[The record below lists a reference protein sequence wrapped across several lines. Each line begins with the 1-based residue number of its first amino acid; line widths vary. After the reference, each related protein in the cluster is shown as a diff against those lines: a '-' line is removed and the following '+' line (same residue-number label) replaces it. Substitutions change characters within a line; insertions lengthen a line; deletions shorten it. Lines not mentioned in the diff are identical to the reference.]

1 MAIYIGT
8 NKVNM
13 SGIDKVY
20 VGSKLVY
27 QKVQPGQ
34 WHTVWDGN
42 FACGSNPKPPSYIS
56 ILGYTNYSLKN
67 CSNTT
72 QAVTL
77 QNVRTRVSGNGIDPV
92 EFDDL
97 SEARTVSKS
106 VTSNGI
112 TATKT
117 ATITTTGMTGSGN
130 VVVHNFNSENSQ
142 GLPSESF
149 EIVGD
154 PDLKITLIEQF
165 Y

>member
-20 VGSKLVY
+20 VGSQLVY
-27 QKVQPGQ
+27 QKVKPE
-34 WHTVWDGN
+34 WHTVWNGT
-42 FACGSNPKPPSYIS
+42 FECGKNPIAPSYIS
-56 ILGYTNYSLKN
+56 KLGYLGYSLKD

-77 QNVRTRVSGNGIDPV
+77 RNVRTRVSGTGIDPI
-92 EFDDL
+92 EFNDL
-97 SEARTVSKS
+97 SEARIVSKS
-106 VTSNGI
+106 VTSNGQ

-130 VVVHNFNSENSQ
+130 VVVHNFNAEDSQ
-142 GLPSESF
+142 GLPTTSWDV
-149 EIVGD
+149 VGD

>member
-72 QAVTL
+72 QALTL
-77 QNVRTRVSGNGIDPV
+77 QNVRTRVSGNGIDQV

-106 VTSNGI
+106 VTSNSI

>member
-20 VGSKLVY
+20 VGSQLVY
-27 QKVQPGQ
+27 QKVKPE
-34 WHTVWDGN
+34 WHTVWNGT
-42 FACGSNPKPPSYIS
+42 FECGKNPRPPSYIS
-56 ILGYTNYSLKN
+56 KLGYINYSLKN

-77 QNVRTRVSGNGIDPV
+77 QNIRTRVSGTGIDPI

-130 VVVHNFNSENSQ
+130 IVVHNFNTEDSQ
-142 GLPSESF
+142 GLPSESW
-149 EIVGD
+149 EVVGD
-154 PDLKITLIEQF
+154 PNLKITLIEQF

>member
-13 SGIDKVY
+13 SGIDKIY
-20 VGSKLVY
+20 VGSQLVY
-27 QKVQPGQ
+27 QKVQPE
-34 WHTVWDGN
+34 WHTVWNGT
-42 FACGSNPKPPSYIS
+42 FACGKNPTPPSYLS
-56 ILGYTNYSLKN
+56 KLNYTSYTLRN

-77 QNVRTRVSGNGIDPV
+77 QNVRTRVSGTGIDTV
-92 EFDDL
+92 EFNDL
-97 SEARTVSKS
+97 SEERIVSKS
-106 VTSNGI
+106 VTSNDL

-130 VVVHNFNSENSQ
+130 VVVHNFNAEDSQ
-142 GLPSESF
+142 GLPTTSF